1 MAARQVEREYVT
13 DDESSEEEEIEGEE
27 NSDDSAVR
35 TAMMTAF
42 WTRSSLSSGKKLSLP
57 SVFPIKTNPF

>member
-27 NSDDSAVR
+27 NSDDSEDSDDDGLLDEVISELR
-35 TAMMTAF
+35 KKVE
-42 WTRSSLSSGKKLSLP
+42 SSVSLSD
-57 SVFPIKTNPF
+57 